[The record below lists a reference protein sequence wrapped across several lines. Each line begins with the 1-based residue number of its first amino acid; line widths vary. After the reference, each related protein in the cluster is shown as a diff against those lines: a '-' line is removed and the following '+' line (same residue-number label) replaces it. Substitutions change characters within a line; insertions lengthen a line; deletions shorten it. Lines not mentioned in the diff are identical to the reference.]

1 MEEGS
6 RVLAAC
12 ERGEPRFHKL
22 GGAEVVILG
31 AGAAGLFCAGSLA
44 GQGLRVVVLD
54 HARDPGE
61 KIRISGGGRCNFTNL
76 GTSHQTF
83 LSEMPRFCASALA
96 GCRPEDFVALVDRAG
111 IAWHEKAQGQ
121 LFCDGRATQI
131 VRMLLDRMDGAE
143 LRTGVAVTGV
153 TPGATLRV
161 ETSAGPIGAT
171 HVVVATGGK
180 SIPKMGATG
189 IGYDIA
195 QATGHRI
202 VETRPGLVPLTF
214 AQQDLR
220 LCAPLSGVAVAAR
233 AALPAARALRRPAI
247 AFDDQ
252 LLFTHRG
259 LSGPAIL
266 QISSYWR
273 AGEELALDLCPGDLG
288 RVLRQ
293 ARREG
298 GRMQVATALGRLLP
312 ERLATAITDEEG
324 LAGARLADQSDAR
337 LDALARRV
345 HDWRIR
351 PVGTEGYRTAEVT
364 VGGVDCRDLD
374 ARTMASRHVAGL
386 HFIGEVVD
394 VTGWLGG
401 YNFQWAW
408 ASGHAAARAILGA
421 GRSDF

>member
-1 MEEGS
+1 MKQ
-6 RVLAAC
+6 AD
-12 ERGEPRFHKL
+12 
-22 GGAEVVILG
+22 VVILG

-44 GQGLRVVVLD
+44 RGGLRVVVLD
-54 HARDPGE
+54 HARAPGE

-76 GTSHQTF
+76 ATRHDSF
-83 LSEMPRFCASALA
+83 LSDVPRFCASALA
-96 GCRPEDFVALVDRAG
+96 GFRPEDFVALVDRAG
-111 IAWHEKAQGQ
+111 IAWHEKTQGQ
-121 LFCDGRATQI
+121 LFCDGRATQ
-131 VRMLLDRMDGAE
+131 VVQMLVERMSSAE
-143 LRTGVAVTGV
+143 LRLGVGVTGV
-153 TPGATLRV
+153 VPGERLRV
-161 ETSAGPIGAT
+161 ETSAGPIEAA

-195 QATGHRI
+195 AATGHRI

-214 AQQDLR
+214 AQQDLG
-220 LCAPLSGVAVAAR
+220 LSAPLAGIAVGAR
-233 AALPAARALRRPAI
+233 ASLPALKVPRRAAI
-247 AFDDQ
+247 SFDDQ

-273 AGEELALDLCPGDLG
+273 AGEELALDLHPANDIAAALK
-288 RVLRQ
+288 Q

-298 GRMQVATALGRLLP
+298 GRVHVGTALARVLP
-312 ERLATAITDEEG
+312 ERLAAAVTAGAGME
-324 LAGARLADQSDAR
+324 GARLADQSDAR
-337 LDALARRV
+337 LDALADRV
-345 HDWRIR
+345 HGWRIR

-374 ARTMASRHVAGL
+374 ARSMRSRHVPGL
-386 HFIGEVVD
+386 YFIGEVVD

-408 ASGHAAARAILGA
+408 ASGHAAARAILETA
-421 GRSDF
+421 AAAA

>member
-1 MEEGS
+1 MDK
-6 RVLAAC
+6 AD
-12 ERGEPRFHKL
+12 
-22 GGAEVVILG
+22 VVILG

-76 GTSHQTF
+76 GTTHQTF
-83 LSEMPRFCASALA
+83 LSEVPRFCASALA
-96 GCRPEDFVALVDRAG
+96 GYRPEDFVALVDRAG

-131 VRMLLDRMDGAE
+131 VRMLVDRMDGAE
-143 LRTGVAVTGV
+143 LRLGVGVQGV
-153 TPGATLRV
+153 TPGTPLRV
-161 ETSAGPIGAT
+161 ETSAGPIEAR

-220 LCAPLSGVAVAAR
+220 LSAPLSGVAVTAR
-233 AALPAARALRRPAI
+233 ASLPAARAPRRAAV

-266 QISSYWR
+266 QISSYWQP
-273 AGEELALDLCPGDLG
+273 GEELTLDLHPGDSAQA
-288 RVLRQ
+288 LRQ
-293 ARREG
+293 AKREG
-298 GRMQVATALGRLLP
+298 GRVQVATVLARMLP
-312 ERLATAITDEEG
+312 ERLATAIVAEEG
-324 LAGARLADQSDAR
+324 LEGARLADQSDAR
-337 LDALARRV
+337 LDALARRI

-374 ARTMASRHVAGL
+374 ARTMASRHVPGL

-408 ASGHAAARAILGA
+408 ASAHATARAVLGAARPD
-421 GRSDF
+421 S